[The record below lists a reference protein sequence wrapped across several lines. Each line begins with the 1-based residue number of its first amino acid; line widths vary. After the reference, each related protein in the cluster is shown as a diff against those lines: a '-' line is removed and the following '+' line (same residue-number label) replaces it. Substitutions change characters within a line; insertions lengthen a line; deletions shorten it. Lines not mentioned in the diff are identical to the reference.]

1 MTAGPLRTSGSTIRG
16 PMNPE
21 EQLGYEARVR
31 DRQAKVALAAGILLV
46 GSFALQAAGPHA
58 KVSEFTVELLNDS
71 HRSAL
76 NIISAVLN
84 AAGYL
89 ALAWTVSFLQKCAQ
103 ARNPERARGWVATT
117 AWVGGGL
124 VAVASVVLAM
134 IVAVKEHQFATTGA
148 QTYTEANQLLSTPLL
163 TVLQVGALLGNFVL
177 ALPLVLMSLAALQTG
192 LLTRFLGYLG
202 VFAGFLIAFPI
213 FQVPIVQGYWLAA
226 VAYLLSGRWP
236 SGVPPAWST
245 GRAEPWPSSS
255 ESRARRA
262 AGAGAKPAST
272 PTPAPQ
278 PAGGPSLGR
287 TRATTPKRKRKR
299 RG

>member
-1 MTAGPLRTSGSTIRG
+1 
-16 PMNPE
+16 MNPE
-21 EQLGYEARVR
+21 EQLSYEARMR
-31 DRQAKVALAAGILLV
+31 DRQAKVALAAGILLI
-46 GSFALQAAGPHA
+46 GSFALQAAGSHA
-58 KVSEFTVELLNDS
+58 KVSEFTVELLSDS
-71 HRSAL
+71 HRSVL
-76 NIISAVLN
+76 NIVSAVLN
-84 AAGYL
+84 GAGYL
-89 ALAWTVSFLQKCAQ
+89 ALAWTVSFLQNCAR
-103 ARNPERARGWVATT
+103 ARNPERARGWVGTV

-124 VAVASVVLAM
+124 VAVASVVLAI

-148 QTYTEANQLLSTPLL
+148 QTYSEANQLLSTPLL

-177 ALPLVLMSLAALQTG
+177 ALPLVLMALAALQTG
-192 LLTRFLGYLG
+192 LLTKFLGYLG

-255 ESRARRA
+255 QSRARRA
-262 AGAGAKPAST
+262 AGAGAKPAAT
-272 PTPAPQ
+272 PAPAPQ

-299 RG
+299 RN

>member
-1 MTAGPLRTSGSTIRG
+1 
-16 PMNPE
+16 MNPE
-21 EQLGYEARVR
+21 EQLSYEARVR
-31 DRQAKVALAAGILLV
+31 NRQAKVALAAGILLV
-46 GSFALQAAGPHA
+46 GSFALQAAGPHS

-71 HRSAL
+71 HRSVL
-76 NIISAVLN
+76 NIVSAVLN

-89 ALAWTVSFLQKCAQ
+89 ALAWTVSFLQKCAR

-124 VAVASVVLAM
+124 VAVASVVLAI

-148 QTYTEANQLLSTPLL
+148 QTYTEANHLLSTPLL

-177 ALPLVLMSLAALQTG
+177 ALPLVLMALAALQTG

-245 GRAEPWPSSS
+245 GRAEPWPSSA
-255 ESRARRA
+255 ETRARRA
-262 AGAGAKPAST
+262 AGAGAGAKPG
-272 PTPAPQ
+272 PRPAPIREPQ
-278 PAGGPSLGR
+278 PAGGPVPGR
-287 TRATTPKRKRKR
+287 TRANTPKRKRKR
-299 RG
+299 RS